1 MEMLCFYFHLRDGNH
16 LIEDLDGSELPDLET
31 ARAKAVAAAREAI
44 AEQFRTGQAVGGRSF
59 EIADEGGRVLTTV
72 TLRDA
77 VWLH

>member
-1 MEMLCFYFHLRDGNH
+1 MPCFYFHLREGNH
-16 LIEDLDGSELPDLET
+16 LIEDLDGSELPNLEA
-31 ARAKAVAAAREAI
+31 ARAKAVAATRAAI
-44 AEQFRTGQAVGGRSF
+44 AEQLRTGQAVGDRCF

>member
-1 MEMLCFYFHLRDGNH
+1 MPCFYFHLREGNH
-16 LIEDLDGSELPDLET
+16 LIEDLDGSELPNLEA
-31 ARAKAVAAAREAI
+31 ARAKAVAATREAI
-44 AEQFRTGQAVGGRSF
+44 AEQLRTGQAVGDRCF